1 MVFFILDFPTLNVS
15 QRMSD
20 ILKFLVYLSNPS
32 HKFLSRNL
40 IEFIMILLRK
50 KIIVKSNIKYKL
62 IKK

>member
-20 ILKFLVYLSNPS
+20 ILKVLVYPANPS
-32 HKFLSRNL
+32 HKFLSRNW